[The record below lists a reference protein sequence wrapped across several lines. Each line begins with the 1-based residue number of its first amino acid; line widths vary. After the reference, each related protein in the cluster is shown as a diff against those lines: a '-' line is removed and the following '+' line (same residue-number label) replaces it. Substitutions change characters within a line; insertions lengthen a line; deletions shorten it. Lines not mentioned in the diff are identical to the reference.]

1 MGLSSLRRRHANC
14 LVGRSAAGLG
24 RAWAACTRKLPLLDF
39 LQLPLEHLHLVLQLL
54 QKAKE
59 AMQNLPPD

>member
-24 RAWAACTRKLPLLDF
+24 RAWAACTRKLPELDF
-39 LQLPLEHLHLVLQLL
+39 SPPTARH
-54 QKAKE
+54 
-59 AMQNLPPD
+59 LPPYPHPRGQGPGGWYN